1 MLTGRGDEPDLTNT
15 HSLRVLHTPGHAAN
29 HLCLVL
35 QEDGLLFSGDHVLNG
50 STTVVDPPDGNM
62 SDYLDSL
69 DLLATACDTDGID
82 FILPAHGWVLGDL
95 GGGAKRAILQ
105 LKQHRLAREAKVVAA
120 LQALPDGTLDDW
132 VARVYDDVPQRLWPV
147 AKRSLLAHVQRLRQD
162 AV

>member
-1 MLTGRGDEPDLTNT
+1 M
-15 HSLRVLHTPGHAAN
+15 
-29 HLCLVL
+29 
-35 QEDGLLFSGDHVLNG
+35 
-50 STTVVDPPDGNM
+50 
-62 SDYLDSL
+62 
-69 DLLATACDTDGID
+69 
-82 FILPAHGWVLGDL
+82 LGDL